1 MGAEVGKKVQDFEKS
16 RPRSR
21 SSYPT
26 SDYCK
31 ATEMERNR
39 YLLINVTIFAEGS
52 RTLFSHGIGQPR
64 DLSLGFG
71 IDCSM

>member
-1 MGAEVGKKVQDFEKS
+1 
-16 RPRSR
+16 
-21 SSYPT
+21 
-26 SDYCK
+26 
-31 ATEMERNR
+31 MERNR